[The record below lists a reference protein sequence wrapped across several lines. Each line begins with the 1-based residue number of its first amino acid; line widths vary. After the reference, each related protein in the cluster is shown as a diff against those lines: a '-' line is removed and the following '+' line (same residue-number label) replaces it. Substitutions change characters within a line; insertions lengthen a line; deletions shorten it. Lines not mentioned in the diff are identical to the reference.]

1 MNANSMK
8 WLLIFKALRLKWRRT
23 LVIVAAL
30 TIGAAMVT
38 AMASVYFDIN
48 EKMSRELRSFG
59 ANFYL
64 GGKNEQPFTLTEY
77 RRITAA
83 MPPTLYHASSPYLYT
98 VARSEREPVA
108 LVGVDFPALPALVP
122 YWQVQGGWIGVD
134 FDDRNT
140 MLGKTLAR
148 QLELNLGDD
157 ITLVKD
163 NGERKTFRIKGIIES
178 GDAMDNVMLLNIGV
192 VQAWTDNH
200 DRISYALASL
210 ANDNDAVTAYAER
223 LSAEN
228 PQLDIH
234 PIRKVSAAEGQILH
248 KIKGLMGLVCIII
261 LLLSSLCVNTSLT
274 AMTHERR
281 REFALQSALGAS
293 DRQITAQIVRETLT
307 MTTLAIA
314 IGLIL
319 GLILAQI
326 LGHVVFHAGITL
338 RWPVLPLAAV
348 LSLTVA
354 AVAVALPLK
363 RVLALQAAVVLKGA

>member
-1 MNANSMK
+1 M
-8 WLLIFKALRLKWRRT
+8 
-23 LVIVAAL
+23 
-30 TIGAAMVT
+30 
-38 AMASVYFDIN
+38 
-48 EKMSRELRSFG
+48 
-59 ANFYL
+59 
-64 GGKNEQPFTLTEY
+64 
-77 RRITAA
+77 
-83 MPPTLYHASSPYLYT
+83 
-98 VARSEREPVA
+98 A

-192 VQAWTDNH
+192 VQTWTDNH

-281 REFALQSALGAS
+281 REFALQSAL

>member
-8 WLLIFKALRLKWRRT
+8 WLLLFKALRLKWRRT

-30 TIGAAMVT
+30 SIGAAMVT

-64 GGKNEQPFTLTEY
+64 GAKNETPFTLEQY
-77 RRITAA
+77 EAIIAA
-83 MPPTLYHASSPYLYT
+83 MPKDLYHASSPYLYA

-122 YWQVQGGWIGVD
+122 YWQVQGGWVGVA

-140 MLGKTLAR
+140 MLGKALAT
-148 QLELNLGDD
+148 QLELNVGDN

-163 NGERKTFRIKGIIES
+163 NGQKKTFRIKGIIES
-178 GDAMDNVMLLNIGV
+178 GDAMDNVMLLNIRVAQDWLGS
-192 VQAWTDNH
+192 AGG
-200 DRISYALASL
+200 ISYALASL
-210 ANDNDAVTAYAER
+210 ANDNDAVTAYAAT
-223 LSAEN
+223 LSREY

-234 PIRKVSAAEGQILH
+234 PIRKVSTAEGQILH
-248 KIKGLMGLVCIII
+248 KIKGLMGVVCIVI

-293 DRQITAQIVRETLT
+293 RKAITAQMIRETAL
-307 MTTLAIA
+307 MAAVAVVIGIA
-314 IGLIL
+314 L
-319 GLILAQI
+319 GLVLAQI
-326 LGHVVFHAGITL
+326 LGEVVFHASIAPRL
-338 RWPVLPLAAV
+338 PVFPLVIV
-348 LSLTVA
+348 LSVAVA
-354 AVAVALPLK
+354 AAAVALPLK
-363 RVLALQAAVVLKGA
+363 RVLALQAADILKGA

>member
-8 WLLIFKALRLKWRRT
+8 WLLLFKALRLKWRRT
-23 LVIVAAL
+23 LVIIAAL
-30 TIGAAMVT
+30 SIGAAMVT
-38 AMASVYFDIN
+38 AMAAVYFDIN

-64 GGKNEQPFTLTEY
+64 GAKNETPFTLEQY
-77 RRITAA
+77 EAIIAA
-83 MPPTLYHASSPYLYT
+83 MPQELYHASSPYLYA

-122 YWQVQGGWIGVD
+122 YWQVQGGWIGVA

-140 MLGKTLAR
+140 MLGKALAA
-148 QLELNLGDD
+148 QLELNVGDN

-163 NGERKTFRIKGIIES
+163 NGQKKTFRIKGIVES
-178 GDAMDNVMLLNIGV
+178 GDAMDNVMLLNIRVAQDWLGT
-192 VQAWTDNH
+192 QGG
-200 DRISYALASL
+200 ISYALASL
-210 ANDNDAVTAYAER
+210 ANDNDAVTAYAAT
-223 LSAEN
+223 LSQEY

-248 KIKGLMGLVCIII
+248 KIKGLMGVCIVI

-293 DRQITAQIVRETLT
+293 GKQITAQMIRETAL
-307 MTTLAIA
+307 MAAVAVVLGIA
-314 IGLIL
+314 L

-326 LGHVVFHAGITL
+326 LGAVVFHASIAPRL
-338 RWPVLPLAAV
+338 PVFPLAII
-348 LSLTVA
+348 LSTAVA
-354 AVAVALPLK
+354 AAAVALPLK
-363 RVLALQAAVVLKGA
+363 RVLALQAADILKGA

>member
-1 MNANSMK
+1 
-8 WLLIFKALRLKWRRT
+8 
-23 LVIVAAL
+23 
-30 TIGAAMVT
+30 
-38 AMASVYFDIN
+38 
-48 EKMSRELRSFG
+48 
-59 ANFYL
+59 
-64 GGKNEQPFTLTEY
+64 
-77 RRITAA
+77 
-83 MPPTLYHASSPYLYT
+83 
-98 VARSEREPVA
+98 
-108 LVGVDFPALPALVP
+108 
-122 YWQVQGGWIGVD
+122 
-134 FDDRNT
+134 

-163 NGERKTFRIKGIIES
+163 NGEKKTFRIKGIIES

-223 LSAEN
+223 LSEEN

-314 IGLIL
+314 IGLII

-338 RWPVLPLAAV
+338 RWPVLPLAVV
-348 LSLTVA
+348 LSLTGGH
-354 AVAVALPLK
+354 PQR
-363 RVLALQAAVVLKGA
+363 RVKMNHRQAR

>member
-1 MNANSMK
+1 MNANNMK
-8 WLLIFKALRLKWRRT
+8 CLLLFKALRLKWRRT
-23 LVIVAAL
+23 LVIIAAL

-38 AMASVYFDIN
+38 AMAAVYFDIN

-64 GGKNEQPFTLTEY
+64 GAKNETPFTLEQYET
-77 RRITAA
+77 IIAA
-83 MPPTLYHASSPYLYT
+83 MPKALYHASSPYLYA

-122 YWQVQGGWIGVD
+122 YWQVQGGWVSVA

-140 MLGKTLAR
+140 MLGKALAA
-148 QLELNLGDD
+148 QLELNVGDNSQ
-157 ITLVKD
+157 K
-163 NGERKTFRIKGIIES
+163 KTFRIKGIIES
-178 GDAMDNVMLLNIGV
+178 GDAMDNVMLLNIRVAQDWLG
-192 VQAWTDNH
+192 AAGG
-200 DRISYALASL
+200 ISYALASL
-210 ANDNDAVTAYAER
+210 ANDNDAVTAYAAQ
-223 LSAEN
+223 LSQEY

-248 KIKGLMGLVCIII
+248 KIKGLMGVVCIVI

-293 DRQITAQIVRETLT
+293 GRQITAQMIRETAL
-307 MTTLAIA
+307 MAAVAVVLGIA
-314 IGLIL
+314 L

-326 LGHVVFHAGITL
+326 LGAVVFHASIAPRL
-338 RWPVLPLAAV
+338 PVFPLAII
-348 LSLTVA
+348 LSTAVA
-354 AVAVALPLK
+354 AAAVALPLK
-363 RVLALQAAVVLKGA
+363 RVLALQAADILKGA